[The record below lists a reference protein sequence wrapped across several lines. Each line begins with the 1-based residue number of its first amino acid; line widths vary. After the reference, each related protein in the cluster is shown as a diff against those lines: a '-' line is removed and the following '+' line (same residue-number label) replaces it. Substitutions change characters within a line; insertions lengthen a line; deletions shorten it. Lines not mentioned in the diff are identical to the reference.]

1 MSWIRG
7 EGGLSPLRL
16 PSTALIFPLPSGSSW
31 EILSV
36 STRVPSSHPLTQ
48 TFPGYFPKGSIDWG
62 GGKSLNSIII
72 KHCNA
77 EEKLCSAWWEYTPN
91 RVHEKTC
98 TCGCIWHTEV
108 QEWRY
113 NRSTIIWLCKERQVW
128 HHTPWYKKAKP
139 ECLQME
145 GISAIAPCTLQ
156 TFKWVTVL

>member
-1 MSWIRG
+1 MDTWRRRAQSSQAAQHSTHISSAFWEFLGDPVSLHPSSIK
-7 EGGLSPLRL
+7 
-16 PSTALIFPLPSGSSW
+16 PSTNPNFPRIFS
-31 EILSV
+31 
-36 STRVPSSHPLTQ
+36 
-48 TFPGYFPKGSIDWG
+48 KGLHRLGG